1 MAQDFFVRDNP
12 EAAGGRPSCH
22 EKPTPN
28 KCLEDRQAGSTYRQ
42 RGFASWGRGLSAVRR
57 SALVPGLCGSVS
69 TRTHV
74 SPQPRRTEETVSKG
88 VDLANRSTQT
98 VLNAAQSQ
106 LGLDDLVATL
116 TENLEASL
124 LVIASQ
130 QDRIEHLEMRLE
142 RRVRDTRRSTDVD
155 DQQVTAIDHAI
166 QRRT

>member
-1 MAQDFFVRDNP
+1 LSREADAEQVSGGPAGREHLSPARVRKLGQRALSGAKKRTGAGFVRLRQHENP
-12 EAAGGRPSCH
+12 RVAAAT
-22 EKPTPN
+22 K
-28 KCLEDRQAGSTYRQ
+28 K
-42 RGFASWGRGLSAVRR
+42 
-57 SALVPGLCGSVS
+57 
-69 TRTHV
+69 
-74 SPQPRRTEETVSKG
+74 TEETVSKG